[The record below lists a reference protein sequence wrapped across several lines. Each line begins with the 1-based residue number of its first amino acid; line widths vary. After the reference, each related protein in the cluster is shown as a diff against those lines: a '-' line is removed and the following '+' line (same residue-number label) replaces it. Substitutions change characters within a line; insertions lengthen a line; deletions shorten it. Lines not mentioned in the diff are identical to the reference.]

1 MVHHLLTVVGAHSN
15 CSDSHLFVLFLS
27 ARTTLIL
34 FSILLQMSCTLL
46 YNNTRTKLIKF
57 PQNEEKKTI
66 LAEYFNPNSSSVVGK
81 KISAITEQGISKDD
95 LYDLLNLVLKENYYT
110 LLLGLDG
117 EASLGNTQI
126 TYKLYDENGNLLN
139 ECGELEAAAYRYFVE
154 E

>member
-1 MVHHLLTVVGAHSN
+1 MTGEQ
-15 CSDSHLFVLFLS
+15 FV
-27 ARTTLIL
+27 
-34 FSILLQMSCTLL
+34 
-46 YNNTRTKLIKF
+46 KLCY
-57 PQNEEKKTI
+57 EEKKTI

-110 LLLGLDG
+110 LLLGL
-117 EASLGNTQI
+117 GNTQI

>member
-1 MVHHLLTVVGAHSN
+1 MKKRKPFQPNTSILILHQ
-15 CSDSHLFVLFLS
+15 LS
-27 ARTTLIL
+27 A
-34 FSILLQMSCTLL
+34 
-46 YNNTRTKLIKF
+46 
-57 PQNEEKKTI
+57 KK
-66 LAEYFNPNSSSVVGK
+66 Y
-81 KISAITEQGISKDD
+81 SAITEQGISKDD

>member
-1 MVHHLLTVVGAHSN
+1 MTGEQ
-15 CSDSHLFVLFLS
+15 FV
-27 ARTTLIL
+27 
-34 FSILLQMSCTLL
+34 
-46 YNNTRTKLIKF
+46 KLCY
-57 PQNEEKKTI
+57 EEKKTI
-66 LAEYFNPNSSSVVGK
+66 LADTSIPPSSADG

>member
-1 MVHHLLTVVGAHSN
+1 MTGEQ
-15 CSDSHLFVLFLS
+15 FV
-27 ARTTLIL
+27 
-34 FSILLQMSCTLL
+34 
-46 YNNTRTKLIKF
+46 KLCY
-57 PQNEEKKTI
+57 EEKKNI
-66 LAEYFNPNSSSVVGK
+66 LAEYFNPNYSSVVGK

-117 EASLGNTQI
+117 EASLGNTQM
-126 TYKLYDENGNLLN
+126 TYKIYDENGNLLN

>member
-1 MVHHLLTVVGAHSN
+1 MDVVY
-15 CSDSHLFVLFLS
+15 
-27 ARTTLIL
+27 
-34 FSILLQMSCTLL
+34 FSIIPTFEPSRYC
-46 YNNTRTKLIKF
+46 KCWIVCF
-57 PQNEEKKTI
+57 
-66 LAEYFNPNSSSVVGK
+66 
-81 KISAITEQGISKDD
+81 
-95 LYDLLNLVLKENYYT
+95 YYT

>member
-1 MVHHLLTVVGAHSN
+1 MTGEQ
-15 CSDSHLFVLFLS
+15 FVKVYATKKRKPFQPNTSILILHQLS
-27 ARTTLIL
+27 A
-34 FSILLQMSCTLL
+34 
-46 YNNTRTKLIKF
+46 
-57 PQNEEKKTI
+57 
-66 LAEYFNPNSSSVVGK
+66 K